1 MTPHTAAMIDVHAL
15 SRIAF
20 SGRLL
25 RGGDGA
31 EPRWPGDPAELGGL
45 TNEEIDFLLD
55 RFESSD
61 GPQARRAA

>member
-20 SGRLL
+20 SAGLL
-25 RGGDGA
+25 RGGGDA
-31 EPRWPGDPAELGGL
+31 EPRWPGNPGELGGL

-55 RFESSD
+55 RFESAEA
-61 GPQARRAA
+61 GHPRRAA